1 MGIRAIYRL
10 RLWCLLLSA
19 LLLQACSAIK
29 LGYNQLPT
37 LGYWWLD
44 SQLSFSDAQ
53 SDQVRDALQQ
63 LQRWH
68 RINELTA
75 YADMLQRLQV
85 LSSGDTDAEQ
95 VCTVWNQVEARIGRL
110 AMQSIELAAP
120 MAVQLQPRQLR
131 HLVRHQEDRNESWEQ
146 EWLGGDAQERLK
158 RRLDRAAARYG
169 DFYGNLTDRQ
179 IELLREQLQRSVW
192 QPEWGRRE
200 RLRRQQLLVS
210 GLQRLQQG
218 ELSSAQARTVLQ
230 GVWQQWLQ
238 PPEGPDRQL
247 YRKLVAQSCENFA
260 ELHNTTSISQRQRA
274 ARRLR
279 AYETDL
285 RELVR
290 QQP

>member
-10 RLWCLLLSA
+10 RLWGLLLSA
-19 LLLQACSAIK
+19 LLLQACSAVK

-44 SQLSFSDAQ
+44 SQLSFSNAQ
-53 SDQVRDALQQ
+53 SDQVREALQQ

-68 RINELTA
+68 RVNELTA

-110 AMQSIELAAP
+110 AMQSTELAAP
-120 MAVQLQPRQLR
+120 IAVQLQPRQLR

-158 RRLDRAAARYG
+158 RRLDRAASRYS

-218 ELSSAQARTVLQ
+218 ELSSAQARAVLQ

-260 ELHNTTSISQRQRA
+260 ELHNSTSASQRQRA
-274 ARRLR
+274 TRRLR

-285 RELVR
+285 RELAR